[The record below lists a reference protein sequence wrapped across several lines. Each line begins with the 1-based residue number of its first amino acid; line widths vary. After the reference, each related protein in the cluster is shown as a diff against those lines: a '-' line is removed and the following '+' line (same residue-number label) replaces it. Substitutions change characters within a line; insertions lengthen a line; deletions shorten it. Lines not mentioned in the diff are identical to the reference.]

1 VPANGPRP
9 AAITISAAHTSS
21 GTLRSTL
28 SASRA
33 ASRGARPKRPAAGSA
48 SRLAAPTASRVPIAA
63 TAKVWSAPH
72 AALSTNAEER
82 SGGKNS
88 PTNFAI
94 RRIDSLL
101 NSCRQ
106 STAR

>member
-1 VPANGPRP
+1 
-9 AAITISAAHTSS
+9 
-21 GTLRSTL
+21 
-28 SASRA
+28 
-33 ASRGARPKRPAAGSA
+33 
-48 SRLAAPTASRVPIAA
+48 VPIAA